1 MPDSYE
7 QPFGRKEYESRCPLI
22 IFNYETLIL
31 PSHFKKPMATT
42 TDDAALKPDPAILA
56 KVKPAPFERRPL
68 VENQRD
74 SAWITDKICRIV
86 EEKTPAWW
94 WVCFAVAAL
103 TASFTVMGL
112 VYLVSTGVGVLGL
125 GQSRKLGLGYC

>member
-1 MPDSYE
+1 
-7 QPFGRKEYESRCPLI
+7 
-22 IFNYETLIL
+22 
-31 PSHFKKPMATT
+31 MATT

-74 SAWITDKICRIV
+74 YAWITDKICRIV

-103 TASFTVMGL
+103 PRALLSGSCLPSLDGL
-112 VYLVSTGVGVLGL
+112 AFGL